1 MVMDTSLEKE
11 PVDPF
16 AGRKRLDLFTPEP
29 HEMRKTWPNEVPAPN
44 SSSTACSNGEAPPKT
59 TENKSVM
66 PPGGSSCPETTA
78 AATSTSALS
87 PQVWAGMLASFFNF
101 TDSKPLPR
109 SKLSRLVLTALVGEN
124 PEWRESAAFW
134 AAVRIIDT
142 KTPMKKIDSE
152 LAPILK
158 LIRVVQT
165 AGGVLAIPSSIASA
179 LWIRRELN
187 NRKMEFVLNT
197 AQSNSSHKAKIK
209 KLPMG
214 KDRIHHAL
222 LRRKNAREETPKEA
236 SVASSVMPPS
246 G

>member
-29 HEMRKTWPNEVPAPN
+29 PEMRKTPGASAPSPDGAAGAKN
-44 SSSTACSNGEAPPKT
+44 AEAPPKT

-101 TDSKPLPR
+101 TESKPLPR

-124 PEWRESAAFW
+124 SEWRESAAFW

-222 LRRKNAREETPKEA
+222 MRRKNAREETPKEA